1 MAPSS
6 RLSICCCTRVL
17 SIQSHTV
24 RGHVGNKAAVLPLQV
39 LGHEVDIVNSVQLS
53 NHTGYPT
60 VKGQVLS
67 GEDLDTLIE
76 GLESNQLLP
85 DYSHV
90 LTGYIGSLSFLES
103 IASAVSKVKWWREKA
118 AADAKKKGLETV
130 CDELCYVCDPVLG
143 DEGKLYVP
151 KELVSAYRETL
162 IPLAAIVTP
171 NQFEVEQLV
180 RLSRTQRGTRTCG
193 RLVSDRNTHRNLAS

>member
-1 MAPSS
+1 MASS

-17 SIQSHTV
+17 SIQSHAV

-39 LGHEVDIVNSVQLS
+39 LGHEVDIINSVQLS
-53 NHTGYPT
+53 NHTGYPA

-67 GEDLDTLIE
+67 GGDLDTLVE
-76 GLESNQLLP
+76 GLESNQLLQ

-90 LTGYIGSLSFLES
+90 LTGYIGSLSFLQS

-118 AADAKKKGLETV
+118 AADAEDRGLGAV
-130 CDELCYVCDPVLG
+130 CDEVCYVCDPVLG

-151 KELVSAYRETL
+151 PALVEIFRDEV
-162 IPLAAIVTP
+162 IPNADILTP
-171 NQFEVEQLV
+171 NAFEV
-180 RLSRTQRGTRTCG
+180 RP
-193 RLVSDRNTHRNLAS
+193 DRPTAPALANP